1 MIDLNQAVSVEAE
14 RMAYMRGQTQ
24 TAALYA
30 RIHDLQLYAFGAL
43 SDLKIL
49 ERELDDAQTT
59 IEELTEDVARLHQEL
74 RE

>member
-14 RMAYMRGQTQ
+14 RMAYMRGQTK

-49 ERELDDAQTT
+49 ER
-59 IEELTEDVARLHQEL
+59 
-74 RE
+74 